1 MYAWGDD
8 DLPDEEVDKILQAIA
23 KRIHAYGMDTAAIIT
38 LETVKPLSNLGTELS
53 RMFFSP
59 FLPILGPEYNLLG
72 DKLLFIF
79 QKRTNVEKLIT
90 ILENM
95 TREEEDK
102 RKEEK
107 AKKKAD
113 KKTAEDKK
121 PEPEPNKFVLI

>member
-8 DLPDEEVDKILQAIA
+8 DLPEEEVDRIIQTIA

-72 DKLLFIF
+72 DKLMYVF
-79 QKRTNVEKLIT
+79 QKRQNVEKLIT
-90 ILENM
+90 VMEDM
-95 TREEEDK
+95 AQEDEE
-102 RKEEK
+102 RKKEAK
-107 AKKKAD
+107 AKKKAA
-113 KKTAEDKK
+113 KNIAEKA
-121 PEPEPNKFVLI
+121 EPEEQQ